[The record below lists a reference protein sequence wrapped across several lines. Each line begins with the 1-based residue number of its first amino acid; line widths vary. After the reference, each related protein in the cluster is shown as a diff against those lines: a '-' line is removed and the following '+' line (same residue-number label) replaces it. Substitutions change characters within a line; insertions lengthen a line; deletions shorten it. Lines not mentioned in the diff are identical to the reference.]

1 MCSNFD
7 PSSADPFPQSH
18 NCIFCPFRNRLHVN
32 FPFAA
37 VFFLPFSVKEMSHSP
52 PSVHKQTKTT
62 EKAPE
67 GTTAA
72 VAPPKATTIN
82 IPQLLVVPSPSTP
95 PPSPTKSSLKS
106 PLTRRKSQNEQQKP
120 ERKVS
125 FFHSLKYHYTPR
137 EDENS
142 EHNCHEEWLS
152 DEQREKETEEDDGQK
167 KQKRKRKKER
177 KGQPNDAKATE
188 GRRKKAATN
197 GGTEG
202 GTEAEDGTARECRE
216 GETATETPLKPDSIV
231 FARSQRRSGDSP
243 RRRRQQQKGSRRKC
257 MGLFGINSFR
267 RLFIGAT
274 ASIRGGAKSQR
285 IEGKAFVRRGAL
297 RQKNV
302 HEVKLHKFI
311 PRFFKQPTFCSHC
324 KDFIWG
330 LNKQGFQ
337 CQVCT
342 LVVHKRCHEFVS
354 FACPGADK
362 GVDSDDPR
370 QQHRWEATT
379 YSSPTFCDHCGSL
392 LYGLIHQG
400 MKCQCCYTSVHHRCV
415 KYVPNMCGM
424 DHTEKRGRI
433 DLGTFIQDGV
443 LHIHI
448 REARNLIPMDPN
460 GLSDPY
466 VKLKLIPFEDEQGK
480 AKQKTRTIKATLNPI
495 WDEHFQFK
503 LEPSDKD
510 RRLSVEVWDWDRTSR
525 NDFMGS
531 LSFGISELIKEPMD
545 GWFKLLNDEE
555 GEYYNIPIPPE
566 DEKDIEQLQKK
577 MADLH
582 GQRKGALGE
591 EGRAKSVTKQRQSAT
606 TLENRVQR
614 HKEVVKAADFNF
626 ITVLG
631 KGSFGKVLLG
641 EHKHLKELFAIK
653 ILKKDVI
660 IQDDDVECTMVE
672 KRVLA
677 LPDKP
682 PFLVALHSCFQ
693 TMDRLYFVME
703 FVNGGDLMYQ
713 IQQVGKFKEPVAVFY
728 SAEIACGL
736 FYLHS
741 KGIIYR
747 DLKLDNVML
756 ERDGHIKITDFGMC
770 KEGIQGDTTTKTFCG
785 TPDYIAPEI
794 ILYQPYGKS
803 VDWWAYGVLL
813 FEMLAGQPPF
823 DGEDEDELFTAITEH
838 NVSYPKSMSKES
850 VLICKGFLS
859 KAPSKRLGCSADG
872 ERQIKEHCFFRRI
885 DWHKIETRQVQPPFK
900 PKISNKFTTDNFDPL
915 FLRLPLKLTPPE
927 WDILEGMKGDEFI
940 LFDHFNSQY
949 FAEAASAESGAYA
962 EETLQRDCSRNGDDA
977 ISL

>member
-1 MCSNFD
+1 M
-7 PSSADPFPQSH
+7 PSGNKKNSDTISPGESTRTNTSQSSTH
-18 NCIFCPFRNRLHVN
+18 NSTTNNSRNN
-32 FPFAA
+32 
-37 VFFLPFSVKEMSHSP
+37 
-52 PSVHKQTKTT
+52 
-62 EKAPE
+62 
-67 GTTAA
+67 
-72 VAPPKATTIN
+72 
-82 IPQLLVVPSPSTP
+82 
-95 PPSPTKSSLKS
+95 
-106 PLTRRKSQNEQQKP
+106 
-120 ERKVS
+120 
-125 FFHSLKYHYTPR
+125 
-137 EDENS
+137 
-142 EHNCHEEWLS
+142 
-152 DEQREKETEEDDGQK
+152 
-167 KQKRKRKKER
+167 
-177 KGQPNDAKATE
+177 
-188 GRRKKAATN
+188 
-197 GGTEG
+197 
-202 GTEAEDGTARECRE
+202 
-216 GETATETPLKPDSIV
+216 
-231 FARSQRRSGDSP
+231 
-243 RRRRQQQKGSRRKC
+243 
-257 MGLFGINSFR
+257 
-267 RLFIGAT
+267 
-274 ASIRGGAKSQR
+274 SQR

-342 LVVHKRCHEFVS
+342 LVVHKRCHEFVN

-370 QQHRWEATT
+370 QQHKWKGTT

-400 MKCQCCYTSVHHRCV
+400 MKCQCCDTSVHHRCV
-415 KYVPNMCGM
+415 KYVPNMCGT

-433 DLGTFIQDGV
+433 NLRTHIQDGF
-443 LHIHI
+443 LHVHV

-466 VKLKLIPFEDEQGK
+466 VKLKLIPFEDEHGK
-480 AKQKTRTIKATLNPI
+480 AKQKSKTIKSTLNPA
-495 WDEHFQFK
+495 WDEHFQLK

-566 DEKDIEQLQKK
+566 DEQDIERLQKE
-577 MADLH
+577 MADMH
-582 GQRKGALGE
+582 GQRRGVIGE
-591 EGRAKSVTKQRQSAT
+591 EGRMRSAMSKQRQST
-606 TLENRVQR
+606 TALENRNQR
-614 HKEVVKAADFNF
+614 QKEVVKASDFSF
-626 ITVLG
+626 MTVLG

-641 EHKHLKELFAIK
+641 EHKQLKELFAIK

-736 FYLHS
+736 FYLHT

-838 NVSYPKSMSKES
+838 NVSYPKSMSKE
-850 VLICKGFLS
+850 
-859 KAPSKRLGCSADG
+859 LGCSADG
-872 ERQIKEHCFFRRI
+872 ERQVKEHCFFRRI

-900 PKISNKFTTDNFDPL
+900 PKIPNKFATDNFDPQ
-915 FLRLPLKLTPPE
+915 FLRLPLKLTAPE

-940 LFDHFNSQY
+940 SFDHFNSRY
-949 FAEAASAESGAYA
+949 VAEAVGAESGLYA
-962 EETLQRDCSRNGDDA
+962 EKTLQRDCGSLYNERSADDTSNFDSEFTGEA
-977 ISL
+977 PKLTPVDRLFLMNLDQNEFEGFAFINADYALQREAQSAETI